1 MIRNKSKKEYHT
13 LLFSFSMI
21 IALMICSL
29 VFNELTESNII
40 EVDAGS
46 YVISAI
52 IGLVT
57 IYISR
62 LKDKPKDEEHPLG
75 FSGYVP
81 ILNLIRSFMIIL
93 ICIKAIGESLGSIYS
108 GPPATDHT
116 IMFSYA
122 SVTCVFNLIAF
133 FVTNR
138 KANELD
144 SALLKT
150 DSIEWKTDIAF
161 NLSIILAVLLAYGL
175 EFTALKEYVD
185 YIDPLFCIVF
195 SIAMGYYPIVLFS
208 ENVKLLSVS
217 SIDKKLQQQ
226 VIQSFY
232 EKLPVLLDKYQAKFI
247 VLHIAGVLWVNIEL
261 EVSLSNQEITHD
273 YLIIKTT
280 GESILTK
287 ITPDNKISFLINR
300 SKNKIQS
307 TELLKQTE

>member
-1 MIRNKSKKEYHT
+1 MAQNRSKKEYHT

-21 IALMICSL
+21 IALMVCSL

-57 IYISR
+57 IYISK
-62 LKDKPKDEEHPLG
+62 LKDRPKDEDHPLG

-108 GPPATDHT
+108 GPPATDHK

-122 SVTCVFNLIAF
+122 LLTFVFNLTAF
-133 FVTNR
+133 IIINA
-138 KANELD
+138 KGKQLG

-150 DSIEWKTDIAF
+150 DAIEWKTDIAF
-161 NLSIILAVLLAYGL
+161 NVSIILAVILSYGL
-175 EFTALKEYVD
+175 QFTSLKGYVD
-185 YIDPLFCIVF
+185 YIDPLFCIIF
-195 SIAMGYYPIVLFS
+195 SIAMGYYPVMLFS

-217 SIDKKLQQQ
+217 SIDKELQQQ
-226 VIQSFY
+226 VVQAFH
-232 EKLPVLLDKYQAKFI
+232 EKLSILEQYQAKFT
-247 VLHIAGVLWVNIEL
+247 VLHVGGILWVNIEL
-261 EVSLSNQEITHD
+261 EVPMSSKDITHD

-280 GESILTK
+280 GEGILNQ

-300 SKNKIQS
+300 IK
-307 TELLKQTE
+307 E

>member
-1 MIRNKSKKEYHT
+1 MIRTKSQKEYHT

-57 IYISR
+57 IYISK
-62 LKDKPKDEEHPLG
+62 LKDRPKDEDHPLG

-108 GPPATDHT
+108 GPPETDHK

-122 SVTCVFNLIAF
+122 LITSVFNMIAF
-133 FVTNR
+133 FIINH
-138 KANELD
+138 KGKQLD

-150 DSIEWKTDIAF
+150 DALEWKTDIAF
-161 NLSIILAVLLAYGL
+161 NISIILAIVLSYGL
-175 EFTALKEYVD
+175 TFTSFKEYGN
-185 YIDPLFCIVF
+185 YIDPVFCIVF
-195 SIAMGYYPIVLFS
+195 SIAMAYSPVMLFS

-217 SIDKKLQQQ
+217 SIDKELQQQ
-226 VIQSFY
+226 VIRAFK
-232 EKLPVLLDKYQAKFI
+232 EKLSILEQYQAKFT
-247 VLHIAGVLWVNIEL
+247 VLHIGGVLWVNIEL
-261 EVSLSNQEITHD
+261 EVPVTSQDITRD

-280 GESILTK
+280 GEGILNQ

-300 SKNKIQS
+300 IK
-307 TELLKQTE
+307 E